1 MFRPPSIIASEE
13 NQFRSIVSLIRAK
26 YNSAVSIYSS
36 KLNTFFTI
44 SQTAPVFVIKNKAM
58 ELYMSEQMMV
68 IFDEAR
74 SLSETVLDAYRCIFT
89 NNPVP
94 SFNDKWLRLCSLRSI
109 LEIPQLT
116 CFCYEHKGDR
126 VPQRSLLTL
135 YDVGGYLRNV
145 VSTRTNNQSIKQRIF
160 ELFPEQSPQQIQN
173 NKPVMSN
180 PY

>member
-116 CFCYEHKGDR
+116 CFCYEHKGSCATE
-126 VPQRSLLTL
+126 VPADAVRCWGVPSKCCF
-135 YDVGGYLRNV
+135 DEN
-145 VSTRTNNQSIKQRIF
+145 KQPKYQAKNIRAF
-160 ELFPEQSPQQIQN
+160 S
-173 NKPVMSN
+173 
-180 PY
+180 

>member
-13 NQFRSIVSLIRAK
+13 NQFRSIVSLIHAK

-135 YDVGGYLRNV
+135 YDVGGTFEMLFRREQTTK
-145 VSTRTNNQSIKQRIF
+145 VSSKEYSSFFLSNHHNKFKITN
-160 ELFPEQSPQQIQN
+160 L
-173 NKPVMSN
+173 
-180 PY
+180 